1 MKNIDPKRWQRI
13 ESLLDEAL
21 DLDVSEREAHVR
33 KKADGDE
40 ELIGQ
45 VLQMLQASERADTFL
60 DNTNR
65 SDLEEVLARMSS
77 AVEEDSD
84 GEPDL
89 ERAGPYRL
97 VRKLGRGGMGQVFL
111 GVRDDEA
118 YKRYV
123 AVKVIRRGMDTEDI
137 LNRFRV
143 ERRILASLNHPGIA
157 QLLDGGAT
165 DDGVSYFV
173 MEYVDGDPI
182 TKYCDEN
189 RLALQ
194 DRLHLFQKVCA
205 AVHYAHQN
213 LIVHRD
219 LKPSNILVTKDGTVK
234 LLDFGIAK
242 FLNPDLT
249 GYTVPM
255 TRTEQRVMTPE
266 YASPEQ
272 VRGNSLTTAS
282 DVYQLGVLLYELLTG
297 HRPFTFQ
304 TRVQGEIEKIILE
317 QPPEK
322 PSTMI
327 SRVETAT
334 EEKTEGPSPE
344 MVSTKRRTALT
355 NLRKQLSGDL
365 DRIVLMALRKEMDR
379 RYQSADQLQLDIAN
393 YLGGRPVSAQDDT
406 LGYRVGKFVQRN
418 KVAVGFASV
427 VAVLLVVTTVLA
439 LWSATVTERQR
450 QQIAIEAEKSR
461 EVVNFLVDLFEK
473 ADPEYSQGRDLTVR
487 EMVDIGAEDVRER
500 LAEHPEVQSE
510 MMRVLSLVYAGLG
523 EEEDGMALA
532 EAAYNQ
538 QMTLSGEEESPELAA
553 ALFAM
558 GVLKDDVG
566 ETESSREFHE
576 RALAMRIRLFGESHA
591 DVAQSLNALGVTLF
605 YGMGNIDSARVVW
618 EQALD
623 IRRELLGPSHR
634 DIAESLSN
642 LGAAFG
648 ELYYQ
653 SGRTDEDLYLFDL
666 AEDYFTEAL
675 EMTRRERGELHP
687 FYASNLHNYGLTL
700 MDRGVLQEAENKFE
714 EAIEKRTLIYGRV
727 NNYTANSINMMGRV
741 RQQQGRLEEAAPYF
755 QESFDIH
762 VQLQGPRSATVG
774 IDHTILG
781 GLDRDLGN
789 LEQAVGHFLEGFS
802 ILQEALGPENVRT
815 VRAARDLGKILEDLS
830 RFQESERYLQVAVN
844 AIGDEGSSNAMQV
857 SDLIS
862 LARVQMLN
870 GRRQAA
876 EGHLAAAEAWLAENP
891 DEELSAQIEA
901 IRGS

>member
-1 MKNIDPKRWQRI
+1 
-13 ESLLDEAL
+13 
-21 DLDVSEREAHVR
+21 
-33 KKADGDE
+33 
-40 ELIGQ
+40 
-45 VLQMLQASERADTFL
+45 
-60 DNTNR
+60 
-65 SDLEEVLARMSS
+65 
-77 AVEEDSD
+77 
-84 GEPDL
+84 
-89 ERAGPYRL
+89 
-97 VRKLGRGGMGQVFL
+97 
-111 GVRDDEA
+111 
-118 YKRYV
+118 
-123 AVKVIRRGMDTEDI
+123 
-137 LNRFRV
+137 
-143 ERRILASLNHPGIA
+143 
-157 QLLDGGAT
+157 
-165 DDGVSYFV
+165 
-173 MEYVDGDPI
+173 
-182 TKYCDEN
+182 
-189 RLALQ
+189 
-194 DRLHLFQKVCA
+194 
-205 AVHYAHQN
+205 
-213 LIVHRD
+213 
-219 LKPSNILVTKDGTVK
+219 
-234 LLDFGIAK
+234 
-242 FLNPDLT
+242 
-249 GYTVPM
+249 
-255 TRTEQRVMTPE
+255 
-266 YASPEQ
+266 
-272 VRGNSLTTAS
+272 
-282 DVYQLGVLLYELLTG
+282 
-297 HRPFTFQ
+297 
-304 TRVQGEIEKIILE
+304 
-317 QPPEK
+317 
-322 PSTMI
+322 
-327 SRVETAT
+327 
-334 EEKTEGPSPE
+334 
-344 MVSTKRRTALT
+344 
-355 NLRKQLSGDL
+355 
-365 DRIVLMALRKEMDR
+365 
-379 RYQSADQLQLDIAN
+379 
-393 YLGGRPVSAQDDT
+393 
-406 LGYRVGKFVQRN
+406 
-418 KVAVGFASV
+418 
-427 VAVLLVVTTVLA
+427 
-439 LWSATVTERQR
+439 
-450 QQIAIEAEKSR
+450 
-461 EVVNFLVDLFEK
+461 
-473 ADPEYSQGRDLTVR
+473 
-487 EMVDIGAEDVRER
+487 
-500 LAEHPEVQSE
+500 
-510 MMRVLSLVYAGLG
+510 
-523 EEEDGMALA
+523 
-532 EAAYNQ
+532 
-538 QMTLSGEEESPELAA
+538 MTLSGEEESPELAA

>member
-538 QMTLSGEEESPELAA
+538 QMTLSGEEESPELAS
-553 ALFAM
+553 ALYAM

-566 ETESSREFHE
+566 ESTQSRDYHE
-576 RALAMRIRLFGESHA
+576 AALAMRRQLYGNEHL
-591 DVAQSLNALGVTLF
+591 DVAQSLNDLGVTL
-605 YGMGNIDSARVVW
+605 YGLAKYDSSRVVW
-618 EQALD
+618 EEALA
-623 IRRELLGPSHR
+623 IRESLLGDSHR

-642 LGAAFG
+642 LGAVYGDLFWV
-648 ELYYQ
+648 
-653 SGRTDEDLYLFDL
+653 SGFKDTALFDQ
-666 AEDYFTEAL
+666 AESYYVRAID
-675 EMTRRERGELHP
+675 MTRRERGENHP
-687 FYASNLHNYGLTL
+687 FYASNLHNFGVTL
-700 MDRGVLQEAENKFE
+700 LDRGVLAEAENKFE
-714 EAIEKRTLIYGRV
+714 EAIVKRTIIYGRDHDI
-727 NNYTANSINMMGRV
+727 TARSINMMGRV
-741 RQQQGRLEEAAPYF
+741 RMAQGRLDDAEPYF
-755 QESFDIH
+755 QESFEIH
-762 VQLQGPRSATVG
+762 VRLLGAGAVIVA

-781 GLDRDLGN
+781 DLDARRNRVDEAIDHYLAALDIFQENLPAGN
-789 LEQAVGHFLEGFS
+789 R
-802 ILQEALGPENVRT
+802 RT
-815 VRAARDLGKILEDLS
+815 VDAARSLGGLFE
-830 RFQESERYLQVAVN
+830 RGGRVAEAERYFSLAVN
-844 AIGDEGSSNAMQV
+844 AIGDEGPQNERHTT
-857 SDLIS
+857 DLIS
-862 LARVQMLN
+862 LARVQILN